1 MEEISTATEAIL
13 YLSHLECQAEISSFG
28 WEVLDLAHGRLYIL
42 GAASKSKG
50 QSQMPRFVLFDIDQT
65 LIDAKGAGARALACA
80 LNEVC
85 GEKCTI
91 QGLEMAGKTDL
102 QIMREALSMGGLASE
117 DGLLLAVSRSYIHH
131 LRREMASCKGHLMP
145 GVKELLPR
153 LREQEG
159 VYLGLLTGNLEEG
172 ARLKLGP
179 FGLNEFFPLGAFGGD
194 REDRNQLLPVA
205 VERLKVQRGIRIQ
218 FRECV
223 VIGDTPRDVV
233 CARVHGSPC
242 IGVGTGRYSVADLR
256 SAGADLAVEDLSRTE
271 EILDWILGSLSVS
284 RS

>member
-1 MEEISTATEAIL
+1 M
-13 YLSHLECQAEISSFG
+13 
-28 WEVLDLAHGRLYIL
+28 R
-42 GAASKSKG
+42 
-50 QSQMPRFVLFDIDQT
+50 RFVLFDIDQT

-80 LNEVC
+80 LREVC
-85 GEKCTI
+85 GERCTI

-102 QIMREALSMGGLASE
+102 QIVREALAMGGVASE
-117 DGLLLAVSRSYIHH
+117 DGLVLTVSRSYIHH

-159 VYLGLLTGNLEEG
+159 VHLGLLTGNLEEG

-205 VERLKVQRGIRIQ
+205 VERLRAQKGIRIQ
-218 FRECV
+218 FQECV
-223 VIGDTPRDVV
+223 VVGDTPRDVA
-233 CARVHGSPC
+233 CAKVHGSPC
-242 IGVGTGRYSVADLR
+242 IGVGTGRYSVAELKE
-256 SAGADLAVEDLSRTE
+256 AGADLAVEDLSRTE
-271 EILDWILGSLSVS
+271 EILAWILRPASISPH
-284 RS
+284 